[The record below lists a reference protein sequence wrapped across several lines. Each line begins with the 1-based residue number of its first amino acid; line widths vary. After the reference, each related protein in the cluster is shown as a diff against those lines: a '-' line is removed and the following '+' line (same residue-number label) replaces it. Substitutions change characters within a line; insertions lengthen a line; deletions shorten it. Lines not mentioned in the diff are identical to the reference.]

1 MQSIRESKLMGQVVL
16 CTKGRHVKTFN
27 LFLRIGFGCNNI
39 DRCVNWPDGVTGLYW
54 HNMTQCEEGR
64 ASDSV
69 GNKMNIL
76 PCSTYWPLLPM
87 FFREIKC
94 IFFLSKRQ
102 YWKVVFFVS
111 KGYVS
116 VHVNCTLKL
125 CIIQNSGATRI
136 WMPIHEGSTNLYLT
150 NASPMPIDPPIEKK
164 KGLPWAYIR
173 TRQNWLQFPEIKQMG
188 VRK

>member
-1 MQSIRESKLMGQVVL
+1 MQSIRESKLGSQVVL

-54 HNMTQCEEGR
+54 HNMTQCEAGR

-76 PCSTYWPLLPM
+76 LCSAWWPLLPM

-94 IFFLSKRQ
+94 FFLSKRPF
-102 YWKVVFFVS
+102 WKVVFFVS

-125 CIIQNSGATRI
+125 CTIQNSGGTRI
-136 WMPIHEGSTNLYLT
+136 WTPTQEVECQPTFDQCIPFARKSTNGQR
-150 NASPMPIDPPIEKK
+150 
-164 KGLPWAYIR
+164 KGFAWAHMGI
-173 TRQNWLQFPEIKQMG
+173 RQNWI
-188 VRK
+188 